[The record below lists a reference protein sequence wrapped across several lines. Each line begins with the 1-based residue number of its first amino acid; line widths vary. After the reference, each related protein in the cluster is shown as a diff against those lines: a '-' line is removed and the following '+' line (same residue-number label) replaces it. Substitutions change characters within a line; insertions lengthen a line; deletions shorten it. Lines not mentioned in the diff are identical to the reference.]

1 MILMAGMIGTGKT
14 TFAELISESLG
25 STVFYES
32 VGDNPILPDYYVNPK
47 RWAFPLQIYFLN
59 TRFKTIRQAMSN
71 EDHVLDR
78 SLYED
83 LIFAELNYEAGNMT
97 KLEFETYVDLLETL
111 MSEIGSA
118 PKERP
123 DLLIYLDSDLDTAL
137 ERIKNRG
144 RDYEQVDN
152 HPELFD
158 YYRVLHGKYK
168 EWIKNY
174 TKTPVL
180 IIESKKYD
188 VHNKEDAEKVISLV
202 KEKLYSLEPLT
213 V

>member
-25 STVFYES
+25 GQVYYES

-59 TRFKTIRQAMSN
+59 TRFKTIRQAISDQN
-71 EDHVLDR
+71 HVLDR

-111 MSEIGSA
+111 MNETSA
-118 PKERP
+118 SPKQRP

-137 ERIKNRG
+137 SRIKYRG
-144 RDYEQVDN
+144 RDYEQIEN
-152 HPELFD
+152 HPELLE
-158 YYRVLHGKYK
+158 YYQTLHGKYK

-188 VHNKEDAEKVISLV
+188 VHNKADAEKVLALV
-202 KEKLYSLEPLT
+202 KEKLISLEPVT